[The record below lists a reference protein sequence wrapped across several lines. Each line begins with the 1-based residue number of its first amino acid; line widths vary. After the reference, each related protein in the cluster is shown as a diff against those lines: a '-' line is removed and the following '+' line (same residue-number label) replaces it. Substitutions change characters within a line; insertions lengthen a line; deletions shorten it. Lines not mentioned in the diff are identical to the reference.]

1 MMTCMD
7 IDIKTLHLC
16 REIEYFDSGLVPAID
31 PAVLASHARTTG
43 ECLLVFDD
51 TTFIV
56 QTADGPR
63 LNGTPRASA
72 VFAIEGRASADPA
85 AAAGKEGESFSEARG
100 TVCFALEKGDY
111 AFFQT
116 RYRGTGAGSEWTRTL
131 LEEFALQLW
140 WEQIACRGPWMLRL
154 VPEDGEIAFQTLRR
168 LA

>member
-1 MMTCMD
+1 MACMD

-51 TTFIV
+51 TAFIV
-56 QTADGPR
+56 QTKDGPR
-63 LNGTPRASA
+63 LNGIPSAHAVFAAKDRASA
-72 VFAIEGRASADPA
+72 ETRGRM
-85 AAAGKEGESFSEARG
+85 R
-100 TVCFALEKGDY
+100 FALEKGDY
-111 AFFQT
+111 AFFQI
-116 RYRGTGAGSEWTRTL
+116 RYPAEGASREWTRSL
-131 LEEFALQLW
+131 LEEFVRQLW

-154 VPEDGEIAFQTLRR
+154 VQEDGEIAFQTLRR